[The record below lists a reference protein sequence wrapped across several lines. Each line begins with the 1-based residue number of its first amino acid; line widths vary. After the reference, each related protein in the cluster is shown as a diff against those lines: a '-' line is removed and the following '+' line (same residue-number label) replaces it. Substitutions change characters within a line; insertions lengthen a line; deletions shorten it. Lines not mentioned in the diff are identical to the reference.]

1 LQAKDGELEQQ
12 RLEVQ
17 KLRQSLA
24 KEREETKRKSGL
36 DRDKAE
42 QQSEEVRMLKEMVAK
57 HQEKSD
63 AQGQEILSLRDELAR
78 LVSNEDQMEAQRK
91 EISSL
96 RDELEMVKDAGSA
109 GRAGEEGRDS
119 DVAAVGGDA
128 LLGQMQGGAVQGGE
142 VGLGGRGEGSQVE
155 DAGDEVMRGGDDK
168 IRHMVEVL
176 RASER
181 AERERDIAAGRLLDR
196 SLATASGLIDL
207 IVAAHVSAES
217 AVKPSPSNLPSTTVD
232 PLPFI
237 LAPF

>member
-24 KEREETKRKSGL
+24 KEREETKRKSGV

-42 QQSEEVRMLKEMVAK
+42 KQSEEVRMLKEMVAK
-57 HQEKSD
+57 HEEMSD
-63 AQGQEILSLRDELAR
+63 AQGQEILSLKDELAR
-78 LVSNEDQMEAQRK
+78 LVSNENQMDAERK

-96 RDELEMVKDAGSA
+96 RDELERLKDAGSA
-109 GRAGEEGRDS
+109 GRAGEEGRDG

-128 LLGQMQGGAVQGGE
+128 LLGQMQGAAVQGGE
-142 VGLGGRGEGSQVE
+142 VDSKGRGEGSQVE
-155 DAGDEVMRGGDDK
+155 DTGDEVMRGGDDK

-196 SLATASGLIDL
+196 SLATVSGVIDL

-217 AVKPSPSNLPSTTVD
+217 AVNPSLSNLTSTTVY